1 MNIIEIQDSL
11 KDLPDSALMREM
23 QAPTGT
29 APQFLVLSEL
39 KRRKRMRDDFQRRQ
53 NEDMKTVAEE
63 VVTAA
68 GAPQEGIM
76 QMSRAMAPNSSIA
89 QNTGMDTAAPVQP
102 TQAPQ
107 MMADGGMVKMQTGGT
122 ITAIANLKVNYPEL
136 YDQYK
141 DSPDLEQ
148 IAAAA
153 MRGGGFFGE
162 SGIARDVPYGLDEL
176 EEGRSFDTLRSLFTD
191 PSNRAVTKKAAE
203 IEAMQPEINAA
214 ADAQRAAALA
224 TGAYDSDEPYVEDI
238 TKIIGRPDD
247 PVIVDPR
254 EIVEAQVTKSPI
266 DESVYGGQ
274 PQYMKRLNPRDTEGY
289 VQGPGVAAIP
299 PDRLPDYSRTGSE
312 QSFVLQRP
320 EGAPISRPSTMGGD
334 RPLGLDTS
342 TFTQPI
348 DVRTPIG
355 DVYADP
361 EKIRATEDAM
371 MAGIGSLGGPL
382 TVSEAAVETATQR
395 RDAPTSTQIEQ
406 PMLID
411 QMATA
416 SIPDDRSMEEEI
428 RDQRERERRAEE
440 IRADYLG
447 TIVPDDTISSDL
459 VDLGEAGIE
468 GIGTLFEAGVG
479 GLEAAK
485 ESVANTRESV
495 AEALMQRDLR
505 NAADIERAGY
515 ESAQE
520 QADRAALL
528 EGFTLGDPNAPD
540 AEGALSFGDLL
551 PKDTDTSTTPAG
563 RKSTSTSGGAG
574 GTGGGVGGRIA
585 QMLADR
591 EKSAEADKWM
601 ALAQTGMALMAS
613 KQPTLGGAL
622 GEAGLIGVGAMQKSR
637 RQYDKDILDLL
648 TLQERSRRTG
658 SKGGLTASNMISL
671 MDDLRKY
678 KGDIQDRIDALNSP
692 TNLMDEEEKA
702 RQLESLQQELFRT
715 DIELGTY
722 RNALR
727 GGGSTGGQSFDVSG
741 GSQSQGGVGFSLG
754 TPTS

>member
-11 KDLPDSALMREM
+11 KDLPDNALMREM
-23 QAPTGT
+23 QAPTGS

-53 NEDMKTVAEE
+53 NADMKTVAEE
-63 VVTAA
+63 AITAA

-76 QMSRAMAPNSSIA
+76 QVSQAMAPKSSIA
-89 QNTGMDTAAPVQP
+89 QNTGMDMAAPVQP

-107 MMADGGMVKMQTGGT
+107 MMADGGVVKMQQGGIPMYTPFAAEALQARPGAMTGGAA
-122 ITAIANLKVNYPEL
+122 TAIAMLRENYPEL

-148 IAAAA
+148 VAAAA
-153 MRGGGFFGE
+153 M
-162 SGIARDVPYGLDEL
+162 SGMVAETPELTGLEQLEAPRDYDLL
-176 EEGRSFDTLRSLFTD
+176 QSLFTD

-203 IEAMQPEINAA
+203 IEAMQPELNAA

-224 TGAYDSDEPYVEDI
+224 TGAYDEDYQPESVRSELES
-238 TKIIGRPDD
+238 GAE
-247 PVIVDPR
+247 VDPR
-254 EIVEAQVTKSPI
+254 RIVEAQVTKSPT
-266 DESVYGGQ
+266 DEFVYGGQ

-289 VQGPGVAAIP
+289 VQGRGMRVNR
-299 PDRLPDYSRTGSE
+299 PDSPVDYDRTGSE

-320 EGAPISRPSTMGGD
+320 EGAPIGRPSTMGGD
-334 RPLGLDTS
+334 KPIGLDTA
-342 TFTQPI
+342 TFTQSI
-348 DVRTPIG
+348 DVR
-355 DVYADP
+355 DP
-361 EKIRATEDAM
+361 VPPYGGLYSERDRLMAAQDALTQ
-371 MAGIGSLGGPL
+371 GIGSLGGATTL
-382 TVSEAAVETATQR
+382 SEAAAETAAQR
-395 RDAPTSTQIEQ
+395 IEAPISTQVEQ
-406 PMLID
+406 PMLVD

-416 SIPDDRSMEEEI
+416 SIDDVSPMEQELARLAEVERMMEI
-428 RDQRERERRAEE
+428 NE
-440 IRADYLG
+440 IPEPSPEAG
-447 TIVPDDTISSDL
+447 PISSAL

-468 GIGTLFEAGVG
+468 GIGSAFESGTEGLQSLIEG
-479 GLEAAK
+479 GDDAA
-485 ESVANTRESV
+485 V
-495 AEALMQRDLR
+495 AEQITEA
-505 NAADIERAGY
+505 
-515 ESAQE
+515 SAIP
-520 QADRAALL
+520 
-528 EGFTLGDPNAPD
+528 EGFRLGDGTT

-563 RKSTSTSGGAG
+563 RKSTSTSG

-613 KQPTLGGAL
+613 KNPTLGGAL
-622 GEAGLIGVGAMQKSR
+622 GEAGLIGVGAMQKAR
-637 RQYDKDILDLL
+637 QQYDKDVLDLL
-648 TLQERSRRTG
+648 TLQERSSRAG

-678 KGDIQDRIDALNSP
+678 KGDIQDRIDAINSP

-727 GGGSTGGQSFDVSG
+727 GTGSTGGQSFDVSG
-741 GSQSQGGVGFSLG
+741 GSQSQGGVGLSLG